1 MQEKEKE
8 KEIVNKKET
17 KEKEKWG
24 CERERKS
31 EKVKEVVWERNGER
45 RGRGGKEK
53 IQSCFFLEAF
63 MKNLRNT
70 VLIICALL
78 VELTL

>member
-1 MQEKEKE
+1 MLLAPLWHSSSRHAFPAVQEKEKE

-53 IQSCFFLEAF
+53 RV
-63 MKNLRNT
+63 K
-70 VLIICALL
+70 
-78 VELTL
+78 

>member
-1 MQEKEKE
+1 MLLAPLWHSSSRHAFPAVQEKEKG
-8 KEIVNKKET
+8 IVNEKET

-45 RGRGGKEK
+45 GRGGKEK
-53 IQSCFFLEAF
+53 SV
-63 MKNLRNT
+63 K
-70 VLIICALL
+70 
-78 VELTL
+78 